1 MARLSEDKINEIR
14 SRSDIVEVVSK
25 YIPLTKKGKNFVGN
39 CPFHNDHDPS
49 LTVSQEKQ
57 IYKCFACGAGGN
69 VFNFV
74 SAYENISFVESV
86 IEVAKHSNVQISDI
100 EIDTYQQNPKFV
112 SYYKI
117 NQAFIDYTSYIL
129 KSSVNNT
136 IVDYLHK
143 RGINDDLIKIF
154 QIGYNPNDNAIYN
167 YLKAKK
173 FSDEEMINANIVR
186 LTSQGLFDV
195 FSTRITIPIHDKH
208 GNPIAFTARR
218 TIESDEAKYINT
230 TETDCYIKGNVL
242 FNYHRALPIAKKLGR
257 VILVEGAMDTI
268 AFYKAQIENVVAT
281 LGTACTKE
289 QLKLLKQMNV
299 KVCVCY
305 DGDDAGINATYKF
318 GKLASE
324 MGLDFEIVNNTSK
337 LDPDEIIEQYGK
349 DELIAL
355 SHKTIS
361 WIDFCFE
368 YLQRKYHLENYSQ
381 KVEFAKEMK
390 VEIDRI
396 KESFLKEN
404 YFKKLYE
411 LTQFDMSKSIQTTQY
426 EKRYIKKTHFKY
438 GELAEYEI
446 LGQMMLSKQA
456 VNIFKNDL
464 GFLISPVCNQLSLY
478 LINEYR
484 KIDEIKIAD
493 LLNQIKEEDVKDL
506 LIDLSDWELAPKE
519 LNIQVLNDAISK
531 IHDKCLESRIKEMTE
546 LAIKMSNP
554 LDKARIMNEIIELR
568 RSQNKES

>member
-14 SRSDIVEVVSK
+14 SRSDIVEIVSK

-49 LTVSQEKQ
+49 LTVSQDKQ
-57 IYKCFACGAGGN
+57 IYKCFACGTGGN

-86 IEVAKHSNVQISDI
+86 IEVAKHSNIQVDDI
-100 EIDTYQQNPKFV
+100 DVSTVQQNPKFI

-129 KSSVNNT
+129 KSSVYTNV
-136 IVDYLHK
+136 VDYLHQ
-143 RGINDDLIKIF
+143 RGINDDLIKTF

-195 FSTRITIPIHDKH
+195 FSTRITIPIHDKY

-218 TIESDEAKYINT
+218 TIESNEAKYINT

-242 FNYHRALPIAKKLGR
+242 FNYHRALPVSKKLGR

-324 MGLDFEIVNNTSK
+324 MGLDFEIVNNQSK
-337 LDPDEIIEQYGK
+337 LDPDEIIEQFGK

-390 VEIDRI
+390 IEIDRI

-411 LTQFDMSKSIQTTQY
+411 LTQFDMSKSIQTPQY
-426 EKRYIKKTHFKY
+426 EKRYVNKTHFKY

-484 KIDEIKIAD
+484 KIDE
-493 LLNQIKEEDVKDL
+493 
-506 LIDLSDWELAPKE
+506 
-519 LNIQVLNDAISK
+519 SK
-531 IHDKCLESRIKEMTE
+531 YSFSSCFNHIHITT
-546 LAIKMSNP
+546 NF
-554 LDKARIMNEIIELR
+554 
-568 RSQNKES
+568 

>member
-14 SRSDIVEVVSK
+14 SRSDIVEIVSK

-324 MGLDFEIVNNTSK
+324 MGLDFEIVNNKSK

-411 LTQFDMSKSIQTTQY
+411 LTQFDMSKSIQTPQY

-484 KIDEIKIAD
+484 KIDEIQIAD